1 MADTAALIL
10 IAAAGMSTA
19 LGGIPLVVI
28 RRLTHRTHDLTLSL
42 GAGIMLGVSVFDL
55 LLQLG
60 EHPTEDWILIT
71 IGIAAGAAIIT
82 VLIGVFRKIP
92 LPMPFVK
99 NPSPATV
106 GAAFLLFIALL
117 IHNLPEGLATGI
129 GYGHGPNSL
138 GNTIAFSIAFQ
149 NVPEGLLVAVAVLA
163 ETGSK
168 KAGFGYA
175 ALSGIV
181 EPVAGYIAY
190 FTLSFSPEVVGV
202 ISGFAAGAMLAVVFL
217 QMIPESHSHGYTVP
231 ATAALM
237 GGIVIV
243 LFVNILLGQ
252 LTI

>member
-1 MADTAALIL
+1 MANTTVLIL

-19 LGGIPLVVI
+19 LGGIPLIAI

-60 EHPTEDWILIT
+60 EHPSIDWILI
-71 IGIAAGAAIIT
+71 IAGIISGAAVIT

-99 NPSPATV
+99 NPLPVTA

-129 GYGHGPNSL
+129 GYGHGPTAL

-175 ALSGIV
+175 ALSGVV

-190 FTLSFSPEVVGV
+190 FTLSLSPQAVGI

-231 ATAALM
+231 ATAALVA
-237 GGIVIV
+237 GIVLVIIV
-243 LFVNILLGQ
+243 NMLLGQ
-252 LTI
+252 IAV

>member
-1 MADTAALIL
+1 MADVTVLLL

-19 LGGIPLVVI
+19 LGGIPLVAI
-28 RRLTHRTHDLTLSL
+28 RRLTHKMHDTILSL

-60 EHPTEDWILIT
+60 EHKSEDWLLIT
-71 IGIAAGAAIIT
+71 AGIVAGAAVIT
-82 VLIGVFRKIP
+82 LLIGVFRKMP

-99 NPSPATV
+99 NPVKVTT

-129 GYGHGPNSL
+129 GYGHGPTTL
-138 GNTIAFSIAFQ
+138 GNSIALSIAFQ

-168 KAGFGYA
+168 RAGFGYA
-175 ALSGIV
+175 ALSGVV
-181 EPVAGYIAY
+181 EPIAGYIAY
-190 FTLSFSPEVVGV
+190 FALSLSPQTVGV
-202 ISGFAAGAMLAVVFL
+202 ISGFAAGAMLAVVFF

-231 ATAALM
+231 ATAALAA
-237 GGIVIV
+237 GILMV
-243 LFVNILLGQ
+243 LAVNLMLGQ
-252 LTI
+252 ISF